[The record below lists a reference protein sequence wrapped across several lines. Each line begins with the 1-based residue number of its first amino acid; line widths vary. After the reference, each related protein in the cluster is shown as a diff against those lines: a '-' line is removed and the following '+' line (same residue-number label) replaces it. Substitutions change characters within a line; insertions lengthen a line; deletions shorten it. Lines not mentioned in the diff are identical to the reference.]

1 MPRFNLFS
9 QLNFID
15 AKFDPIDC
23 VCHLDLNLLRK
34 FIQLKLLILRFD
46 ILWWHNLIHLF
57 HFYFDLLSVYF
68 V

>member
-46 ILWWHNLIHLF
+46 IL
-57 HFYFDLLSVYF
+57 
-68 V
+68 